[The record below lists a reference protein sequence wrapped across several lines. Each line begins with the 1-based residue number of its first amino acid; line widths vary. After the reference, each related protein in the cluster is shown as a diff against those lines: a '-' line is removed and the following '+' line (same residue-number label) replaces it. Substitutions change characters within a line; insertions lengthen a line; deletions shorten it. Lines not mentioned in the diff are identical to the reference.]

1 MTDATTTTSP
11 PSPEECAHAV
21 RQLWDYLDGR
31 LPDAERERVAAHLAV
46 CDACTSHF
54 AFERGFLDA
63 VRTLRRDDP
72 AFAALRGRVLGALRA
87 ARTEG

>member
-1 MTDATTTTSP
+1 MTNTTTK
-11 PSPEECAHAV
+11 PSPEECVHAV

-31 LPDAERERVAAHLAV
+31 LPDSERERVAAHLAV

-54 AFERGFLDA
+54 NFERGFLDA

-72 AFAALRGRVLGALRA
+72 AFAALRGRVLSALKSSRS
-87 ARTEG
+87 EG